1 MKALL
6 VVLLLLVPGVASAHG
21 LRTRYVEVT
30 IVSATTA
37 TIASGEGLLLE
48 TEPGCTVV
56 AGPVAQ
62 LSCRRGVAGALVTVT
77 GLAANETAVV
87 LLRDRAGVETTTVVT
102 RAAPHIT
109 LPGQGGAGSVA
120 RRYVTIG
127 VTHVLGGLDHVL
139 LLLALFWGAWSAPRR
154 LRELALTA
162 TTFTVAHSVSLA
174 ATTLGWI
181 RVPSAPAEAAIA
193 LSLVLVALDVG
204 RRRECPGLRD
214 LRERVPRE
222 SRGLVAA
229 FGIVHGLGFAGA
241 LAEIGLPR
249 GAVPTALLAFNVG
262 VEIAQA
268 LVLGGCLV
276 LALLATRV
284 VRIRDLRIPEA
295 FTAYAVGIVGAFLF
309 LDRTSLFLR

>member
-1 MKALL
+1 ML
-6 VVLLLLVPGVASAHG
+6 LLLLVPGLASAHG

-30 IVSATTA
+30 IVTATTA
-37 TIASGEGLLLE
+37 TIASGEGLTLE
-48 TEPGCTVV
+48 TEPGCTVA

-62 LSCRRGVAGALVTVT
+62 LACRRGVAGALVTVT
-77 GLAANETAVV
+77 GLAANESAVV

-120 RRYVTIG
+120 RRYVTLG
-127 VTHVLGGLDHVL
+127 VTHVLGGFDHVL
-139 LLLALFWGAWSAPRR
+139 LLLALFWGAWRAPRR

-162 TTFTVAHSVSLA
+162 TTFTVAHSISLA

-204 RRRECPGLRD
+204 RV
-214 LRERVPRE
+214 RERL
-222 SRGLVAA
+222 GLVAA
-229 FGIVHGLGFAGA
+229 FGVVHGLGFAGA

-262 VEIAQA
+262 VEVAQA

-276 LALLATRV
+276 LALLATRIP
-284 VRIRDLRIPEA
+284 RIRDLRLPETL
-295 FTAYAVGIVGAFLF
+295 TAYAVGTTGAFLF
-309 LDRTSLFLR
+309 LARTSLFLR

>member
-1 MKALL
+1 MRALL
-6 VVLLLLVPGVASAHG
+6 VFLLLLVPGLASAHG

-30 IVSATTA
+30 VVTATTA
-37 TIASGEGLLLE
+37 TIASADGLVLE
-48 TEPGCTVV
+48 TEPGCTVA
-56 AGPVAQ
+56 AGAVAQ

-77 GLAANETAVV
+77 GLAANESAVV

-120 RRYVTIG
+120 RRYVTLG

-139 LLLALFWGAWSAPRR
+139 LLLALFWSAFRASRR

-181 RVPSAPAEAAIA
+181 HVPSAPAEAAIA

-204 RRRECPGLRD
+204 RV
-214 LRERVPRE
+214 RERL
-222 SRGLVAA
+222 GLVAA
-229 FGIVHGLGFAGA
+229 FGVVHGLGFAGA

-249 GAVPTALLAFNVG
+249 AAVPTALLAFNVG

-268 LVLGGCLV
+268 LVLVGALLLV
-276 LALLATRV
+276 LLATRV
-284 VRIRDLRIPEA
+284 FRLRDLRLPETL
-295 FTAYAVGIVGAFLF
+295 TAYAVGTTGAFLF
-309 LDRTSLFLR
+309 LVRTSLFLR

>member
-6 VVLLLLVPGVASAHG
+6 VVLLLLVPGLASAHG

-30 IVSATTA
+30 IVTATTA
-37 TIASGEGLLLE
+37 TIAVGDGGLALE
-48 TEPGCTVV
+48 TEPGCTVA
-56 AGPVAQ
+56 AGPVVQ

-77 GLAANETAVV
+77 GLAANESAVV
-87 LLRDRAGVETTTVVT
+87 LLRDRAGAETTTVVT

-109 LPGQGGAGSVA
+109 LPGQGNAGSVA
-120 RRYVTIG
+120 RRYVTLGI
-127 VTHVLGGLDHVL
+127 THVLGGVDHVL
-139 LLLALFWGAWSAPRR
+139 LLLALFWGARR
-154 LRELALTA
+154 RIRELALTA

-204 RRRECPGLRD
+204 RGRERPGLHD
-214 LRERVPRE
+214 LRE
-222 SRGLVAA
+222 RGLVAA
-229 FGIVHGLGFAGA
+229 FGLVHGLGFAGA
-241 LAEIGLPR
+241 LAEIGMPR
-249 GAVPTALLAFNVG
+249 GAVPTALLAFNIG

-276 LALLATRV
+276 LALLATRML
-284 VRIRDLRIPEA
+284 RIRDLRVPEA
-295 FTAYAVGIVGAFLF
+295 FTAYAVGIAGTFLF